1 METPSHPG
9 CSIGANEDAGALHC
23 VPVSPKTPKFSGKGS
38 WEEYWAQSELLAA
51 ASHWPDSV
59 KGLQLALSLTDDAL
73 ACLLL
78 LSPGERGGYMTLMRA
93 LQRRFWE
100 SYLKDA
106 VNSSTELDSQ
116 VKRSASWP
124 MKLKAL
130 VDGHM
135 LTCSLPY
142 RVNWPTISL
151 SKC

>member
-1 METPSHPG
+1 M
-9 CSIGANEDAGALHC
+9 
-23 VPVSPKTPKFSGKGS
+23 PVSPKTPKFSGKGS

-51 ASHWPDSV
+51 ASRWPDSV
-59 KGLQLALSLTDDAL
+59 KGLQLAMSLTEDAM

-78 LSPGERGGYMTLMRA
+78 LSPGERGGYMTLVRV
-93 LQRRFWE
+93 LQRRFGE
-100 SYLKDA
+100 SHLKDA
-106 VNSSTELDSQ
+106 VNSSTKLDRR
-116 VKRSASWP
+116 VNLSASWP

-142 RVNWPTISL
+142 RVNWPATSL